1 MDYTNL
7 QADRN
12 CILNDARGYSHME
25 GRDGVNIRHIVLH
38 HNAGVRQ
45 SGETV
50 ARFWERSGTSAHYQ
64 VEDDGTVVQIVHDW
78 DTAFHAGDWNE
89 NLCSIGIEHANISG
103 APDWEISEETI
114 RSGGKLTGALCY
126 GYNLGYPVW
135 GQNVFPHSNFTAT
148 FCPGQIRDEYR
159 DRYMQYAQEMYRELS
174 GDETHESSGSNDSIK
189 ERLCEA
195 LHANGV
201 DELPQRADALIAASS
216 YGGVNFPYGVEFTQS
231 TVGTYVDGIWGPD
244 SRDAHD
250 DTTGKVQS
258 ILGVEVDFIVGPIT
272 EAALKAA
279 IA

>member
-25 GRDGVNIRHIVLH
+25 GRDGIDIRHIVLH

-50 ARFWERSGTSAHYQ
+50 AKFWERSGTSAHYQ

-103 APDWEISEETI
+103 APDWELSEETI

-126 GYNLGYPVW
+126 GYHLG
-135 GQNVFPHSNFTAT
+135 
-148 FCPGQIRDEYR
+148 
-159 DRYMQYAQEMYRELS
+159 
-174 GDETHESSGSNDSIK
+174 
-189 ERLCEA
+189 
-195 LHANGV
+195 
-201 DELPQRADALIAASS
+201 
-216 YGGVNFPYGVEFTQS
+216 
-231 TVGTYVDGIWGPD
+231 
-244 SRDAHD
+244 
-250 DTTGKVQS
+250 
-258 ILGVEVDFIVGPIT
+258 
-272 EAALKAA
+272 
-279 IA
+279 